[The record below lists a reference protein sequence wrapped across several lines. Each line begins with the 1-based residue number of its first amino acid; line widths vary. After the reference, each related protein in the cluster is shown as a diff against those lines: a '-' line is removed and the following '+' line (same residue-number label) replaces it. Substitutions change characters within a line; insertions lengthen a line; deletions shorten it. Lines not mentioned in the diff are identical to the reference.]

1 MVRSTPMLEQYRR
14 IKGEHPDEIV
24 LFRMGDFYEMFFEDA
39 VVAARTLEITLTSRD
54 KDKESGVPMCGVPY
68 HALDQY
74 VARLIDAGYSVA
86 ICDQVEDAKL
96 AKGLVK
102 REVTKVLTP
111 GTAFSYLDLQSEA
124 NNYLMAVST
133 EKGLIGLAYCDLST
147 GEFRLTEVESLTLAK
162 EEMVKLRPREILL
175 SEGLNEDRDWNK
187 VVAQLPSSSVR
198 YLAPWLFEFTSLR
211 DALLE
216 HFKVNSLDGF
226 GCGDFTAGLIAAGIV
241 LNYLKETQRQ
251 GLSHVA
257 KLSPYL
263 WGDFMALDDS
273 SRSHLEITSSLSG
286 TKPDSLLGVL
296 DSTVTAMGAR
306 KLKRWLDFPLVKKGE
321 IEGRLEA
328 VWRLKEEMARRLS
341 LTEKLKKVADLE
353 RLSSRLALG
362 SAQPRDLLA
371 LKNSLRVVPEI
382 KEELKDTPTPL
393 IASVSSGLGD
403 FHSLVTL
410 IDRAVSDDPP
420 VSLREGGIIKS
431 GYCQELDELQ
441 ALRREGK
448 QWITQ
453 LEQRERERSGIP
465 NLKVRYNNVF
475 GYFIEVTKSHLRSVP
490 DDYARKQTLVNAERF
505 ITVELKDYESKV
517 LGAEEKIYSL
527 ECSLFAELKQ
537 EAARYTVELASAA
550 DSLATLDV
558 LSSLAEVGQRLNY
571 CRPTISEDDIIDI
584 KEGRHPVVEQLALG
598 ERFVPND
605 AYLDLK
611 DNRLLI
617 ITGPNMAGKS
627 TYVRQVAMIVLMAQ
641 IGSLVPAREA
651 NLGVVDR
658 IFARIGASDNLA
670 RGQST
675 FMVEMTETAN
685 ILNNASR
692 KSLIILDEIGRGT
705 STYDG
710 ISIAWSVAE
719 YISDPNRLG
728 AKTLFATHYHEL
740 TELALTK
747 PGVKNY
753 NVAVKE
759 WNEEVIFLRKIL
771 AGGADRSY
779 GIQVARLAGLPEEV
793 IAKSKEILRQL
804 EGNHSLKLPEGESE
818 RGENEQLTLFVRPS
832 DALRDEIVNL
842 DLDNLTPFQA
852 LMRLKEIKDKY
863 T

>member
-1 MVRSTPMLEQYRR
+1 MLEQYRR
-14 IKGEHPDEIV
+14 IKGEHPDKLV

-39 VVAARTLEITLTSRD
+39 LIGARTLKIALTSRD
-54 KDKESGVPMCGVPY
+54 KDKETGIPMCGVPY

-74 VARLIDAGYSVA
+74 AARLIDAGYSVA
-86 ICDQVEDAKL
+86 ICDQVEDAKF

-111 GTAFSYLDLQSEA
+111 GTASSYLDLKSEA
-124 NNYLMAVST
+124 NNYLMAVSPG
-133 EKGLIGLAYCDLST
+133 KGLIGLAYCDLAT
-147 GEFRLTEVESLTLAK
+147 GEFRLTEVESLALVK

-175 SEGLNEDRDWNK
+175 SEELKEKGDWNRTF
-187 VVAQLPSSSVR
+187 AQLPASARR
-198 YLAPWLFEFTSLR
+198 YLPAWLFDFVSLR
-211 DALLE
+211 DTLLE

-226 GCGDFTAGLIAAGIV
+226 GCGHFSAGLIAAGIV
-241 LNYLKETQRQ
+241 LNYLKETQLQ
-251 GLSHVA
+251 ELSHVA
-257 KLSPYL
+257 KLSPYF

-273 SRSHLEITSSLSG
+273 TRTHLEVTSSLSG
-286 TKPDSLLGVL
+286 TKDGSLLGIL
-296 DSTVTAMGAR
+296 DRTVTAMGAR
-306 KLKRWLDFPLVKKGE
+306 KLKRWLDFPLVKKAE
-321 IEGRLEA
+321 IEARLDA
-328 VWRLKEEMARRLS
+328 VWRLKEEMGLRLS
-341 LTEKLKKVADLE
+341 LMEKLKRLADLE
-353 RLSSRLALG
+353 RLTSRIALG
-362 SAQPRDLLA
+362 SAHPRDLLA
-371 LKNSLRVVPEI
+371 LKNSLQIVPEI
-382 KEELKDTPTPL
+382 KKELKDQPTSL
-393 IASVSSGLGD
+393 IASLASNLGD
-403 FHSLVTL
+403 FHKLVSL
-410 IDRAVSDDPP
+410 IDRAISDDLPA
-420 VSLREGGIIKS
+420 SFREGGIIKP

-441 ALRREGK
+441 ELRREGK
-448 QWITQ
+448 QWITR

-465 NLKVRYNNVF
+465 NLRVRYNNVF
-475 GYFIEVTKSHLRSVP
+475 GYFIEVTKSYLSSVP
-490 DDYARKQTLVNAERF
+490 EDYTRKQTLVNAERF
-505 ITVELKDYESKV
+505 ITAELKDYETKV

-527 ECSLFAELKQ
+527 ECSLFAELRQ
-537 EAARYTVELASAA
+537 EAARYAIELTSAA
-550 DSLATLDV
+550 DALAGLDV
-558 LSSLAEVGQRLNY
+558 LCSLAEAGHRYDY
-571 CRPTISEDDIIDI
+571 CRPTISEDEVIDI
-584 KEGRHPVVEQLALG
+584 KAGRHPVVEQLALG

-605 AYLDLK
+605 VYLDLEE
-611 DNRLLI
+611 NRLLI

-627 TYVRQVAMIVLMAQ
+627 TYVRQVALIVLMAQ
-641 IGSLVPAREA
+641 IGGLVPAKEA
-651 NLGVVDR
+651 SLGVVDR

-719 YISDPNRLG
+719 YISDPDRLG

-740 TELALTK
+740 TELALTR
-747 PGVKNY
+747 PGIKNY

-771 AGGADRSY
+771 EGGADRSY

-793 IAKSKEILRQL
+793 ITKSREILGRL
-804 EGNHSLKLPEGESE
+804 EGNQTRRLPEGESE
-818 RGENEQLTLFVRPS
+818 TGEKEQLTLFVRPR